1 MNPKKMLGL
10 DLGSRTCGIAMSDGL
25 GMFAHPLSTLYH
37 DDDLEA
43 LQEPLREIITKER
56 IGEIA
61 LGYPKMMNN
70 DVGLRAQIS
79 EEFKDLLE
87 TWFDVEVI
95 LIDERLT
102 TAAATKQLISADVSR
117 KKRKQ
122 VVDQLAAVHILQSY
136 LDRKRFMRGND

>member
-1 MNPKKMLGL
+1 
-10 DLGSRTCGIAMSDGL
+10 
-25 GMFAHPLSTLYH
+25 
-37 DDDLEA
+37 
-43 LQEPLREIITKER
+43 
-56 IGEIA
+56 
-61 LGYPKMMNN
+61 MMNN

-79 EEFKDLLE
+79 EEFKALLE
-87 TWFDVEVI
+87 EWFDVEVI

-136 LDRKRFMRGND
+136 LDRKRFLKGND